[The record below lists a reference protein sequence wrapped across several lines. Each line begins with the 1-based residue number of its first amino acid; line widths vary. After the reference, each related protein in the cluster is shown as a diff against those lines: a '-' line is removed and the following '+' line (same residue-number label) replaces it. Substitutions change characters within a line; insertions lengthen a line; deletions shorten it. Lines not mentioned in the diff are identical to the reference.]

1 MQLLMLS
8 RFKEEGTVSSNL
20 TDAFFSGIVCV
31 GGDGIVNEVCPSYS
45 CYCSL
50 GITNNL
56 LAS

>member
-1 MQLLMLS
+1 MP
-8 RFKEEGTVSSNL
+8 
-20 TDAFFSGIVCV
+20 FFSGIVCV

-50 GITNNL
+50 GIANNL